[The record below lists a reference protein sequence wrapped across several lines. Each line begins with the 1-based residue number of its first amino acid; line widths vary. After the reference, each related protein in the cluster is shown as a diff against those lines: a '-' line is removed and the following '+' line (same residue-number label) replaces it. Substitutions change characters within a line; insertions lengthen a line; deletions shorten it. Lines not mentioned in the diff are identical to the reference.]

1 MEQVILKKIH
11 EMEQML
17 LFVQEDIEHLQ
28 KLIFLKIQW
37 DSYLVINFLLLLN
50 QKLSEGSM
58 EKIIL
63 EKLSEVHKILLL
75 AQQNVEYI
83 QKIFFVKLK
92 KNGQLLQLDQPANEK
107 PATD

>member
-37 DSYLVINFLLLLN
+37 EM
-50 QKLSEGSM
+50 K
-58 EKIIL
+58 
-63 EKLSEVHKILLL
+63 
-75 AQQNVEYI
+75 
-83 QKIFFVKLK
+83 
-92 KNGQLLQLDQPANEK
+92 
-107 PATD
+107 